1 MNQFQEVLDKK
12 NDPLL
17 LSIGEGN
24 MATSLLY
31 VIPDEAKQR
40 QNLASFVRE
49 HSYLRF
55 VSLVGVDFLGNDTD
69 ERIPVEYFLK
79 NVDEIFEGGVQT
91 DGSSVNLPG
100 IADIND
106 AKVDFVIDPDR
117 KWFVDYNKA
126 LTDENGNPIGTIRIP
141 VFFRHHDTF
150 VCSRSILRDTI
161 EMVRR
166 EIKHLVASDNLFCAA
181 HNINPAD
188 IADVYF
194 TLGTELEFWV
204 SSPSPQVSH
213 HELKVTQALKESY
226 WKRTRGE
233 IRTCLEESLLLLQQY
248 GLEPEMGHKEV
259 GGVRGRITEEGRL
272 HDVMEQ
278 LEIDWRFSDPL
289 QAADNDI
296 LARFII
302 KDIFMRHGLSA
313 TFVAKPVEGIAGNG
327 KHMHIGMGIILK
339 DGRRINLF
347 SPFDQSHYLSDL
359 GYGAIMGLLRHWEVV
374 NPFVSH
380 SNSALKRLQ
389 PGFEAPVSIVA
400 SLGRNPQSPSRNR
413 TVLVCLVRGT
423 NQLST
428 RFEVRAPNPHT
439 NTYLA
444 AAAMY
449 LAMRDGMRYAAGKEP
464 PTLHRELAKKRGD
477 RTPYLEEEREYLSEE
492 DIFAHVSPEE
502 RERRFGKTPAT
513 VWEVIS
519 PLREIPPL
527 YDRTPFTPPI
537 VRSFYLSALAKW
549 VIDIRDKE
557 IPETV
562 RELAEMHRFHDQE
575 NALDA
580 KRWNEFEAIRAELI
594 KDDERRE
601 SLATRLTAL
610 FNEHNYAKASD
621 LLILFRKRL
630 SQARDAYQRYVGN
643 II

>member
-1 MNQFQEVLDKK
+1 MTT
-12 NDPLL
+12 P
-17 LSIGEGN
+17 
-24 MATSLLY
+24 LLY

-106 AKVDFVIDPDR
+106 AKVDFVIDTDR
-117 KWFVDYNKA
+117 KWFVDYNRA
-126 LTDENGNPIGTIRIP
+126 LTDENGNPIGTVRIP
-141 VFFRHHDTF
+141 VFFRHHDAF
-150 VCSRSILRDTI
+150 VCSRSVLRDTI
-161 EMVRR
+161 EMLRR
-166 EIKHLVASDNLFCAA
+166 ELKQIIAADTLFCTA
-181 HNINPAD
+181 HGINPAD
-188 IADVYF
+188 ISDIYF

-233 IRTCLEESLLLLQQY
+233 IRTSLEESLLLLQQY

-302 KDIFMRHGLSA
+302 KDTFMRRGLSA
-313 TFVAKPVEGIAGNG
+313 TFVAKPIEGIAGNG
-327 KHMHIGMGIILK
+327 KHMHIGIGLILRGGK
-339 DGRRINLF
+339 RVNLF
-347 SPFDQSHYLSDL
+347 DPFERSQYLSDL
-359 GYGAIMGLLRHWEVV
+359 GYGALMGLLRNWEAV

-400 SLGRNPQSPSRNR
+400 SLGRSSDSPSRNR
-413 TVLVCLVRGT
+413 TVLACLIRGT
-423 NQLST
+423 NPLST

-449 LAMRDGMRYAAGKEP
+449 LAMLDGIRYAAGKR
-464 PTLHRELAKKRGD
+464 PTELHREFAKKRGEKAA
-477 RTPYLEEEREYLSEE
+477 YLDEEREYLSEE
-492 DIFAHVSPEE
+492 DIFEHFTSEE
-502 RERRFGKTPAT
+502 RERRFGKSPTT
-513 VWEVIS
+513 VWEVIAS
-519 PLREIPPL
+519 IREMPLL
-527 YDRTPFTPPI
+527 YENTPFTPSI
-537 VRSFYLSALAKW
+537 LRSFYSSALAKW

-557 IPETV
+557 IPEAF
-562 RELAEMHRFHDQE
+562 RELAEMRRFPGQE
-575 NALDA
+575 NTLDA
-580 KRWNEFEAIRAELI
+580 KRWGEFETIRNELV

-601 SLATRLTAL
+601 SLATRLTTL
-610 FNEHNYAKASD
+610 LNERDYQKASD

-630 SQARDAYQRYVGN
+630 AQARDAYQRYVGN
-643 II
+643 IV